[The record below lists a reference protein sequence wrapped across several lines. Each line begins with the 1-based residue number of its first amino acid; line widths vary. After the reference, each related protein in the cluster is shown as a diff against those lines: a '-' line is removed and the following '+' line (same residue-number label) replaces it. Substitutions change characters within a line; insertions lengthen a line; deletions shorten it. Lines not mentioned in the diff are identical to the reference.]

1 MHLRNSSLASLIVSS
16 VRNLLV
22 ALPIAGAVLPTFAQT
37 VYEEQSKLI
46 RAPKSYTRLGD
57 NLFGDKV
64 NLYTGSLEFIQTDVS
79 LPGNSALPV
88 SVGRRLIVGDFP
100 VDRTLFG

>member
-1 MHLRNSSLASLIVSS
+1 
-16 VRNLLV
+16 
-22 ALPIAGAVLPTFAQT
+22 
-37 VYEEQSKLI
+37 
-46 RAPKSYTRLGD
+46 
-57 NLFGDKV
+57 V

-100 VDRTLFG
+100 VDKALFGRWDLEIPHLHGIFAASRAGQPFSARQEMSAAPHSARRRQ